1 MYTCDYCPFC
11 ALGNIAYISFDLL
24 FLHFPLQLK
33 SSDFAVLKQLLPL
46 LEKVSNTYP
55 DPVIQELAADLRIT
69 ISTHGAF
76 STEAVSTAAQ
86 STLNKKEPEQETE
99 EQRQTSHDT
108 STEGA
113 QNCPKQEQNP
123 PRTSQ
128 GSSEPCAAT
137 SRPPGHITTEQFQEV
152 LLSACDPQVPTRAA
166 ALRTL
171 SRWVEQREARAL
183 EEQKKLL
190 QVSRRHCH
198 AQDTVQAAQGKYS
211 T

>member
-1 MYTCDYCPFC
+1 MNTCDCCPFC
-11 ALGNIAYISFDLL
+11 ALGNIASISFDPL
-24 FLHFPLQLK
+24 LHFPLQLK
-33 SSDFAVLKQLLPL
+33 SGDFAVLKQLLPL

-99 EQRQTSHDT
+99 EQRQTSHGT

-113 QNCPKQEQNP
+113 QNHPKQEQNP

-137 SRPPGHITTEQFQEV
+137 SQPPGHITTEQFREV

-190 QVSRRHCH
+190 QVSRRHC
-198 AQDTVQAAQGKYS
+198 
-211 T
+211 